1 MKARLVIAG
10 TVAAFAAAVLLFGGS
25 FRGGSTA
32 VAGAP
37 RTEAVAEQLQRGF
50 AAGDT
55 ASLVARLQA
64 QVKADRH
71 NVKAHATLGLA
82 YLQRARE
89 TGDPTYYAKADGIL
103 HRAVALDR
111 RDLLATIGLG
121 ELALARHQFR
131 VALSFGRRAKRLSPS
146 TSAVYGVVGDA
157 SVELGRY
164 RQAFAA
170 FDRLASLKPGVAGY
184 ARVSYAREL
193 RGDLP
198 GAERAMQLAADAAT
212 GAPEAEAWTHVHLAL
227 LDLARG
233 RPRTAVRQA
242 RAALVFSPGYHLGLD
257 ALAQAQAALGDLPA
271 AIMSERAAADRVPLP
286 QYVGFLGDLEHASG
300 DRVAA
305 QRQYAL
311 IGVIQKLLVA
321 NGVKSDLDIAQFDVD
336 HGIRLHNALRLAKH
350 GRAERPSVFGDDVL
364 AWALTRNGRCAEAL
378 PFSVRAL
385 RLGAVDAVKFF
396 HRGMIERCLGRG
408 AAARVW
414 FRRALATN
422 PHFSLV
428 WAPVARRYAR

>member
-1 MKARLVIAG
+1 MRARLVIAG
-10 TVAAFAAAVLLFGGS
+10 TVAALAAAVPLFGGIL
-25 FRGGSTA
+25 RGGSTA
-32 VAGAP
+32 VAAAP

-89 TGDPTYYAKADGIL
+89 TGDPTYYPKADGIL

-131 VALSFGRRAKRLSPS
+131 LALSFGRRAERLSPS
-146 TSAVYGVVGDA
+146 TSAIYGVIGDA
-157 SVELGRY
+157 AVELGRY
-164 RQAFAA
+164 RQAFAS

-212 GAPEAEAWTHVHLAL
+212 GAPEAEAWTRVHLAL
-227 LDLARG
+227 LDLSRG
-233 RPRTAVRQA
+233 RPQQALKQA
-242 RAALVFSPGYHLGLD
+242 RAALVFSPAYHLGLD
-257 ALAQAQAALGDLPA
+257 ALAQAHAALGNLPA
-271 AIMSERAAADRVPLP
+271 AVAAERVAAERVPLP
-286 QYVGFLGDLEHASG
+286 QYVGFLGDLE
-300 DRVAA
+300 RVAGHPVA
-305 QRQYAL
+305 AKRQYAL

-321 NGVKSDLDIAQFDVD
+321 NGVESDLDIAQFNLD
-336 HGIRLHNALRLAKH
+336 HGIRLREALRLARRGH
-350 GRAERPSVFGDDVL
+350 AERPSVFGDDVL
-364 AWALTRNGRCAEAL
+364 AWALERNGRCAEAL
-378 PFSVRAL
+378 PYSVRAL
-385 RLGAVDAVKFF
+385 RLGSLDAVKFF
-396 HRGMIERCLGRG
+396 HRGMIERCLGRS
-408 AAARVW
+408 ATARVW

-422 PHFSLV
+422 PHFSLI
-428 WAPVARRYAR
+428 WAPVIRRYAR